1 MNAKLF
7 KIQYTIG
14 NGTQSETITVQASD
28 QNAAR
33 YVFQALMPGVRLIS
47 GTVSR
52 ITSVE
57 GGPICLRSE
66 ARFVIRREGANPL

>member
-1 MNAKLF
+1 MPFLGLSIPAENLTKRRDMNAKLF
-7 KIQYTIG
+7 KIQYTIR

-47 GTVSR
+47 GPSPV
-52 ITSVE
+52 
-57 GGPICLRSE
+57 
-66 ARFVIRREGANPL
+66 